1 VRGEEKAKVLAEHG
15 VKPILFTSLDDSAA
29 LTAAASQHDIV
40 INTASGFHTGAAKA
54 LILGLGQR
62 KRDTGNDVYFIHTTG
77 TSNIGDKPITKEYYE
92 PRILSDKDDLYSY
105 LKKREAAEQYSQR
118 TTDLVS
124 VDTGLEEQVKTYLIM
139 SPTIYGLG
147 SGLFNKNSIQ
157 LPTLIRTAIKRG
169 QVEVIAPGNGVWD
182 AVHIADLVTLY
193 EVILS
198 KVLEG
203 TPIPSGKKG
212 IYFSETGDYTWRS
225 MAEGLAAEL
234 HRQGVLKTAEVKD
247 VSLKEGAEL
256 WSGGNMQL
264 GELGFASNSR
274 SRAELSRELGWKPVR
289 TRGDFRESFR
299 EEVEVV
305 VAEGVEGLKI

>member
-1 VRGEEKAKVLAEHG
+1 
-15 VKPILFTSLDDSAA
+15 VKPILFTSLEDSAA

-62 KRDTGNDVYFIHTTG
+62 KRNTGNDVYFIHTTG
-77 TSNIGDKPITKEYYE
+77 TSNIGDKPITKTYYE

-105 LKKREAAEQYSQR
+105 LKKREAAEKYSQR
-118 TTDLVS
+118 TTDMVS
-124 VDTGLEEQVKTYLIM
+124 IDTGLEEQVKTYLIM

-147 SGLFNKNSIQ
+147 SGLFNKKSIQ

-182 AVHIADLVTLY
+182 AVHIADLVILY

-198 KVLEG
+198 KILEG
-203 TPIPSGKKG
+203 TPIPSGKQG

-234 HRQGVLKTAEVKD
+234 HRQGVLKMAEVKE

-256 WSGGNMQL
+256 WSGGDLQL

-299 EEVEVV
+299 EEVEVI